1 MNKVLYFFVAIC
13 LLNCTNSP
21 KNPILED
28 QVNSGLNSLKKT
40 ITEDE
45 AIAVLKGF
53 YKAMNIDNLGSDLVY
68 DYATTDFVIYET
80 GDKYDLESFLET
92 IKSHFKK
99 GYISTDWSL
108 YDFKV
113 SIDSNTAHISYS
125 NKGKFTF
132 IEDGIT
138 IEENILLL
146 ESVYLK
152 YEEGILK
159 LSFLQ
164 SDDISRKFIKLNS
177 K

>member
-1 MNKVLYFFVAIC
+1 MMNRLIFFFLTAC
-13 LLNCTNSP
+13 LLSCNDSI
-21 KNPILED
+21 KN
-28 QVNSGLNSLKKT
+28 T
-40 ITEDE
+40 ITEDQ
-45 AIAVLKGF
+45 AISVLKGF
-53 YKAMNIDNLGSDLVY
+53 FKAMDIDKLGSDLVY
-68 DYATTDFVIYET
+68 DFTTTDFVIYEM
-80 GDKYDLESFLET
+80 GDKYDLESFLEI

-99 GYISTDWSL
+99 GYTSTEWSL

-113 SIDSNTAHISYS
+113 SIDNNTAHISYS

-138 IEENILLL
+138 KEENILWL

-152 YEEGILK
+152 YEEDVLK

-164 SDDISRKFIKLNS
+164 SDDISREVIELNS

>member
-1 MNKVLYFFVAIC
+1 M
-13 LLNCTNSP
+13 
-21 KNPILED
+21 D
-28 QVNSGLNSLKKT
+28 
-40 ITEDE
+40 
-45 AIAVLKGF
+45 
-53 YKAMNIDNLGSDLVY
+53 IDKLGSDLVY
-68 DYATTDFVIYET
+68 DYTTTDFVIYEM
-80 GDKYDLESFLET
+80 GEKYDLDSFLDI

-99 GYISTDWSL
+99 GYISTQWSL

-138 IEENILLL
+138 KEENIQWL

-152 YEEGILK
+152 YEEDILK

-164 SDDISRKFIKLNS
+164 SDDISREVIELTS

>member
-1 MNKVLYFFVAIC
+1 MMNRAIFFFLIVC
-13 LLNCTNSP
+13 LLSCSNNT
-21 KNPILED
+21 KN
-28 QVNSGLNSLKKT
+28 T
-40 ITEDE
+40 ITEDQ
-45 AIAVLKGF
+45 AISVLKGF
-53 YKAMNIDNLGSDLVY
+53 FTAMDIDKLGSDLVY
-68 DYATTDFVIYET
+68 DYTTTDFVIYEM
-80 GDKYDLESFLET
+80 GEKYDLDSFLDI
-92 IKSHFKK
+92 IKSHLKK
-99 GYISTDWSL
+99 GYISTQWSL

-138 IEENILLL
+138 KEENIQWL

-152 YEEGILK
+152 YEEDVLK

-164 SDDISRKFIKLNS
+164 SDDISREVIELTS

>member
-1 MNKVLYFFVAIC
+1 MMNRVIFFFITAC
-13 LLNCTNSP
+13 LLSCGNTT
-21 KNPILED
+21 KN
-28 QVNSGLNSLKKT
+28 T
-40 ITEDE
+40 ITEDQ
-45 AIAVLKGF
+45 AISVLKGF
-53 YKAMNIDNLGSDLVY
+53 FTAMDIDNLGSDLVF
-68 DYATTDFVIYET
+68 DYTTTDFVIYEM
-80 GDKYDLESFLET
+80 GDKYDLESFLEI

-99 GYISTDWSL
+99 GYISTEWSL

-132 IEDGIT
+132 VEDGIT
-138 IEENILLL
+138 KEENILWL

-152 YEEGILK
+152 YEDNVLK

-164 SDDISRKFIKLNS
+164 SDDISREVIELNR

>member
-1 MNKVLYFFVAIC
+1 MMNRVIFFFITAC
-13 LLNCTNSP
+13 LLSCGNTT
-21 KNPILED
+21 KN
-28 QVNSGLNSLKKT
+28 T
-40 ITEDE
+40 ITEDQ
-45 AIAVLKGF
+45 AISVLKGF
-53 YKAMNIDNLGSDLVY
+53 FTAMDIDNLGSDLVF
-68 DYATTDFVIYET
+68 DYTTTDFVIYEM
-80 GDKYDLESFLET
+80 GDKYDLESFLEI

-99 GYISTDWSL
+99 GYISTEWSL

-132 IEDGIT
+132 VEDGISK
-138 IEENILLL
+138 EENILWL

-152 YEEGILK
+152 YEEDVLK

-164 SDDISRKFIKLNS
+164 SDDISREVIDLNR